1 MSAARGRRLDWSA
14 FFQSVPEPHGIR
26 IRLATADASSP
37 AAVTAEKR
45 VLRLIRA
52 KLESERFALRRSFAN
67 GPTIIECVFESA
79 AVADVLAAEI
89 GAGPAEGVPGW
100 ASARR
105 LVADERTLRQLL
117 KQGAAVPRDAAPSDA
132 APPDEGAVPARGD
145 VLEAKS
151 RLQRMSLEEQA
162 AALFKSMTRVS

>member
-37 AAVTAEKR
+37 AALTAEKR

-52 KLESERFALRRSFAN
+52 KLEAERFALRRSFAS

-79 AVADVLAAEI
+79 AVADALAREI
-89 GAGPAEGVPGW
+89 GAAPVDGIPGW
-100 ASARR
+100 ASARS
-105 LVADERTLRQLL
+105 LVADERALRQLL
-117 KQGAAVPRDAAPSDA
+117 KQGAAPREPRQ
-132 APPDEGAVPARGD
+132 PDEVMIAPAD
-145 VLEAKS
+145 PVIEAKS
-151 RLQRMSLEEQA
+151 RLQKMSLEEQA

>member
-1 MSAARGRRLDWSA
+1 MSGARGRRLDWSA
-14 FFQSVPEPHGIR
+14 FFQSVPETHGIR

-45 VLRLIRA
+45 VLRLIRS
-52 KLESERFALRRSFAN
+52 KLDAERFALRRSFAT

-79 AVADVLAAEI
+79 AVADALAHEMGAE
-89 GAGPAEGVPGW
+89 PADGVPGW
-100 ASARR
+100 ATARR

-117 KQGAAVPRDAAPSDA
+117 KQGATLSHEAPQPNEVVVPRQDP
-132 APPDEGAVPARGD
+132 V
-145 VLEAKS
+145 VEAKS

-162 AALFKSMTRVS
+162 AALFKSMMQVP

>member
-1 MSAARGRRLDWSA
+1 MSSTRGRRLDWSA
-14 FFQSVPEPHGIR
+14 FFQAVPEPHGVR

-37 AAVTAEKR
+37 AALTAEKR

-52 KLESERFALRRSFAN
+52 KLDTERFALRRSFAT
-67 GPTIIECVFESA
+67 GPTLIECVFESA
-79 AVADVLAAEI
+79 ALANALAREI
-89 GAGPAEGVPGW
+89 GAEPVEGIPGW
-100 ASARR
+100 ASARS

-117 KQGAAVPRDAAPSDA
+117 KQGAAPREPLQPNEVAAPRQDA
-132 APPDEGAVPARGD
+132 V
-145 VLEAKS
+145 VEAKS

>member
-1 MSAARGRRLDWSA
+1 MSGARGRRLDWSA
-14 FFQSVPEPHGIR
+14 FFQVVPEPHGVR

-52 KLESERFALRRSFAN
+52 KLDSERFALRRSFAT
-67 GPTIIECVFESA
+67 GPTIIDCVFESS
-79 AVADVLAAEI
+79 AVADALAQEI
-89 GAGPAEGVPGW
+89 GAEPMEEVPGW

-105 LVADERTLRQLL
+105 LVADERALRQLL
-117 KQGAAVPRDAAPSDA
+117 KQGAAAPREPARPNEGGATRQDAA
-132 APPDEGAVPARGD
+132 V
-145 VLEAKS
+145 EAKS

-162 AALFKSMTRVS
+162 AVLFKSMTRVS

>member
-1 MSAARGRRLDWSA
+1 MSAARGRRVDWSA

-45 VLRLIRA
+45 VLRVIRS

-79 AVADVLAAEI
+79 AVADALAAEI
-89 GAGPAEGVPGW
+89 GARPADGVPGW
-100 ASARR
+100 ASARS
-105 LVADERTLRQLL
+105 LLADERTLRRLL
-117 KQGAAVPRDAAPSDA
+117 KQGAAPREARQ
-132 APPDEGAVPARGD
+132 PDEMVVAEPDPVIEAR
-145 VLEAKS
+145 S
-151 RLQRMSLEEQA
+151 RLQKMSLEEQA
-162 AALFKSMTRVS
+162 TALFKSMTRVS

>member
-1 MSAARGRRLDWSA
+1 MSGIRGRRLDWSA
-14 FFQSVPEPHGIR
+14 FFQAVPEPHGVR

-37 AAVTAEKR
+37 AASTAEKR

-52 KLESERFALRRSFAN
+52 KLDSERFALRRSFAT

-79 AVADVLAAEI
+79 AMADALAQEI
-89 GAGPAEGVPGW
+89 GAEPVEGVPGW
-100 ASARR
+100 ASARS

-117 KQGAAVPRDAAPSDA
+117 KQGAAAPRAARQPDEVIVPR
-132 APPDEGAVPARGD
+132 PDRV
-145 VLEAKS
+145 VEAKS

-162 AALFKSMTRVS
+162 AALFKSMTRVP

>member
-14 FFQSVPEPHGIR
+14 FFQTVPAPHGIR

-45 VLRLIRA
+45 VLRLIRS
-52 KLESERFALRRSFAN
+52 KLEAERFALRRSFAS
-67 GPTIIECVFESA
+67 GPTIIDCVFESA
-79 AVADVLAAEI
+79 SVADALAAEI
-89 GAGPAEGVPGW
+89 GAAPADRVPGW
-100 ASARR
+100 ASARS

-117 KQGAAVPRDAAPSDA
+117 KQGAAPRERQ
-132 APPDEGAVPARGD
+132 PDEVVGAEADKDPVIEAR
-145 VLEAKS
+145 S
-151 RLQRMSLEEQA
+151 RLQKMSLEEQA

>member
-1 MSAARGRRLDWSA
+1 MSGSHGRRLDWSA
-14 FFQSVPEPHGIR
+14 FFQVVPEPHGVR
-26 IRLATADASSP
+26 IRLATADAASP
-37 AAVTAEKR
+37 AALTAEKR

-52 KLESERFALRRSFAN
+52 KLDSERFALRRSFAT

-79 AVADVLAAEI
+79 ALADALAQEI
-89 GAGPAEGVPGW
+89 GAEPVVGVPGW
-100 ASARR
+100 SSARS

-117 KQGAAVPRDAAPSDA
+117 KQGAAAPRDPAPPNEMAVPRQDP
-132 APPDEGAVPARGD
+132 V
-145 VLEAKS
+145 VEAKS